1 MRKLSLLLV
10 LLLSVSV
17 AGLFAQITEE
27 EAQDAIDRLAA
38 AEEEL
43 AEVDL
48 DFSYDASATLTWG
61 FDLNDDGAGH
71 YDHGFTASGTASA
84 GLVFVDDRTYEK
96 GADEGVYGWIEL
108 AGITIDD
115 TGVTLG
121 DITARIMFAET
132 TWLQIYSDGS
142 SAFDYAS
149 VVDTD
154 PNIDGTAEQDT
165 VAGPTYSSATTPGVT
180 FHMEFDPV
188 TLEIF
193 FVSET
198 AEGYVMS
205 DGWDINYLTGL
216 SVGVDVD
223 PLTIDVYAGT
233 GFGEW
238 TPLSARF
245 PLNFGVQVGLDVA
258 MGGGLGIENT
268 LGADFMY
275 DTNYFYIEV
284 SDSFDFG
291 LTEDSDGDIATKLY
305 FDLSFAPDIVDTNV
319 LVTEMGNFDA
329 KIGFMESTDDG
340 FVDNLTFAAWFLLRD
355 LLASTTA
362 TPANSYDSGMAFG
375 ASGSYKV
382 VVDSEFD
389 DEGTETVNA
398 YITPG
403 FDFEYEMGQNTAALT
418 DEYVALEV
426 YVKAGLIPN
435 TTFTLTFATDQL
447 MDAKD
452 VAQDKGLITFE
463 TTIDM

>member
-1 MRKLSLLLV
+1 
-10 LLLSVSV
+10 LSVSV

-61 FDLNDDGAGH
+61 FDLNSDADGR
-71 YDHGFTASGTASA
+71 YDHGFTASGSASA
-84 GLVFVDDRTYEK
+84 DLTFVDGRTYEK

-108 AGITIDD
+108 DGITFNADE
-115 TGVTLG
+115 TGYFADGG
-121 DITARIMFAET
+121 DITARIMFAAT

-154 PNIDGTAEQDT
+154 PNIDGTAEQTT
-165 VAGPTYSSATTPGVT
+165 VAGPTYSSAATPGVT
-180 FHMEFDPV
+180 FHTEFDPV

-193 FVSET
+193 FVSAT

-205 DGWDINYLTGL
+205 DGWDIDYLTGL
-216 SVGVDVD
+216 SLGVDVD

-233 GFGEW
+233 GFGSNM
-238 TPLSARF
+238 PLTATF
-245 PLNFGVQVGLDVA
+245 PLNFGVKVGLDVA

-275 DTNYFYIEV
+275 DSNYFYIEV

-291 LTEDSDGDIATKLY
+291 LTEDADGDIATKLY

-319 LVTEMGNFDA
+319 LITEMGNFDA
-329 KIGFMESTDDG
+329 KIGFMESTSDG

-362 TPANSYDSGMAFG
+362 TPANSYDIGMAFG
-375 ASGSYKV
+375 ASGSFKV

-389 DEGTETVNA
+389 EEGTETVNA

-403 FDFEYEMGQNTAALT
+403 FVFEYEMGQNNAALT
-418 DEYVALEV
+418 DEVVELQV

-435 TTFTLTFATDQL
+435 TTFTLTFDTDQL

-463 TTIDM
+463 TKIDM